1 MIMQF
6 EMCLVNVAAATI
18 VVVVVVVMVHGG
30 TLMPV
35 KTKFRPSQPII
46 QIWG

>member
-1 MIMQF
+1 MQF

-18 VVVVVVVMVHGG
+18 VVVVVVMVHGG